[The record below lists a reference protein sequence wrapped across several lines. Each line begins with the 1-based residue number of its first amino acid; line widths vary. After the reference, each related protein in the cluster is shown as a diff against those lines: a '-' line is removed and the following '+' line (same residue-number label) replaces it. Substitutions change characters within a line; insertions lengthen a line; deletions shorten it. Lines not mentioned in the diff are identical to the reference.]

1 EAGRPARKRKSGAAR
16 RKERKAKQAARSLES
31 LGLPTEREAVAAHL
45 TGYKG
50 VGQKT
55 AEALIEAFGA
65 AGVFAAL
72 HGQPDRVREVLGAR
86 RAEAVLEAWQA
97 DYRARTES
105 QAAPAE
111 AEPAPESAP
120 QADHAGRPEPKKAGG
135 GARAASKETA
145 EEPAGPEA
153 VAAVAES
160 PVEAEAA
167 SPAAEQPEAQ
177 AEAPA
182 IEAARPAKASRSRS
196 RGRSRSN
203 KSQTGTAAPKVE
215 AAAQEAGAPSGKAA
229 AAESS
234 AEVVASETAAEAVPA
249 EPAAQAD
256 AARPRSGS
264 RRAGRRGG
272 RKRKPAPAET

>member
-111 AEPAPESAP
+111 AEPAP
-120 QADHAGRPEPKKAGG
+120 QADRAGRPEPKKAGG

-160 PVEAEAA
+160 PVEAE
-167 SPAAEQPEAQ
+167 
-177 AEAPA
+177 
-182 IEAARPAKASRSRS
+182 
-196 RGRSRSN
+196 
-203 KSQTGTAAPKVE
+203 
-215 AAAQEAGAPSGKAA
+215 
-229 AAESS
+229 
-234 AEVVASETAAEAVPA
+234 
-249 EPAAQAD
+249 
-256 AARPRSGS
+256 
-264 RRAGRRGG
+264 
-272 RKRKPAPAET
+272 

>member
-16 RKERKAKQAARSLES
+16 RKERKAKQAAQSLES

-120 QADHAGRPEPKKAGG
+120 QADRAGRPEPKKAGG

-145 EEPAGPEA
+145 EDPAGPAA
-153 VAAVAES
+153 VAAVSVTPVIAE
-160 PVEAEAA
+160 EALPEAVLQVAHIAA
-167 SPAAEQPEAQ
+167 SGVNAL
-177 AEAPA
+177 
-182 IEAARPAKASRSRS
+182 
-196 RGRSRSN
+196 
-203 KSQTGTAAPKVE
+203 
-215 AAAQEAGAPSGKAA
+215 
-229 AAESS
+229 
-234 AEVVASETAAEAVPA
+234 
-249 EPAAQAD
+249 
-256 AARPRSGS
+256 
-264 RRAGRRGG
+264 
-272 RKRKPAPAET
+272 